1 MKLGK
6 ERADTPR
13 ESRETK
19 RIRMAR
25 RGWRAGGALMEGGS
39 ADGAAPPE
47 DGLQTPGRRRVSRC
61 GSGVCAGVERR
72 SGNRGGR
79 VIHRDTGFIQN
90 RGRIRCGMTCAAVL
104 PKAHSAR
111 AGEEGDGGSETV
123 GGLPRCHPF
132 RRDYLHIIVSINSS
146 GICTLLFE
154 PILKCELESVKRGN
168 VRSSEMVY
176 LCTDLS
182 D

>member
-1 MKLGK
+1 MSWF
-6 ERADTPR
+6 AI
-13 ESRETK
+13 S
-19 RIRMAR
+19 
-25 RGWRAGGALMEGGS
+25 
-39 ADGAAPPE
+39 
-47 DGLQTPGRRRVSRC
+47 V
-61 GSGVCAGVERR
+61 
-72 SGNRGGR
+72 
-79 VIHRDTGFIQN
+79 
-90 RGRIRCGMTCAAVL
+90 VL
-104 PKAHSAR
+104 PVSTLSCRSKFSTHLRHKTPWNQSYKIWKVTIVELLER
-111 AGEEGDGGSETV
+111 NLEQLGPRTGEEGDGGSETV

-182 D
+182 DWNLMIGAFKSKAVFRKTYYTYKCLEKKKKGSLAFRVLA